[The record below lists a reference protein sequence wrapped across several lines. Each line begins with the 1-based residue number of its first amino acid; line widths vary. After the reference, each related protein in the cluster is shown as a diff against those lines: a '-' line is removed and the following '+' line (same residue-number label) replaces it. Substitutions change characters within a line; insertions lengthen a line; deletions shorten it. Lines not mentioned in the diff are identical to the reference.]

1 MNVNSAKISIIGLG
15 YVGLPLAV
23 EFGKK
28 HQTVGFDI
36 NHERVV
42 QLQKGIDLTKE
53 CTSSELNEA
62 TNLIYS
68 HDIESIKDSNVYI
81 VTVPTPVDKHF
92 KPDLTP
98 LLKASQM
105 IGSVISK
112 GDIVIYESTVYPG
125 ATEDDCIPEIER
137 ISGLKFNQD
146 FFAGYSPERINP
158 GDKVNR
164 LTTIKKITSGST
176 PDVADFV
183 DELYRSIITAGTFK
197 ATSIRVAEAA
207 KVIEN
212 TQRDVNIALM
222 NEFAMMFNK
231 MNINVSDVLDAA
243 GTKWNFI
250 KLTPG
255 LVGGHCIGVDP
266 YYLLQKANEF
276 NYSPDM
282 IRSAREIN
290 NGMAGFVSDQII
302 AGMVR
307 KGMIVPGSDLLILGF
322 TFKENCP
329 DIRNTKVIDVYNTL
343 QKYNLNIDVFDPV
356 ANSDEVYAEY
366 GIRMIDK
373 LESEKKY
380 DVVALMV
387 PHDIFIHEHELYHC
401 VKPCG
406 FVYDLKSKLININSI
421 DKIVL

>member
-1 MNVNSAKISIIGLG
+1 MLSAKISIIGLG

-23 EFGKK
+23 EFGKNFDV
-28 HQTVGFDI
+28 VGFDI
-36 NHERVV
+36 NKERVL
-42 QLQKGIDLTKE
+42 QLQKGVDLTKE
-53 CTSSELNEA
+53 CTSEELSEA
-62 TNLIYS
+62 TRLIYS
-68 HDIESIKDSNVYI
+68 YDIESIKDSNIYI

-137 ISGLKFNQD
+137 VSGLKFNQD

-158 GDKVNR
+158 GDKINR

-176 PDVADFV
+176 PDVAEFV
-183 DELYRSIITAGTFK
+183 DKLYRSIITAGTFK
-197 ATSIRVAEAA
+197 AASIRVAEAA

-356 ANSDEVYAEY
+356 AQSDEVYTEY

-373 LESEKKY
+373 LEPEKKY

-387 PHDIFIHEHELYHC
+387 PHDIFIHDHDLYHC

-406 FVYDLKSKLININSI
+406 FVYDLKSKLINLNSI